1 MFKFILRL
9 RIMPVAIFIAV
20 LIVSVKI
27 GDLADLLS
35 GKSAIEVTKVQAQ
48 QPPAPNGGPTPLQAP
63 PAAQAQAQGQAQDQA
78 KDRAEAQPQGQS
90 QGQPAPAPA
99 APQRTADD
107 VVPAAPADAS
117 DPANDPTLFTQNEID
132 LLQSLAERREAIEKQ
147 SEEMTVRQGLLQA
160 AEQRIDKKI
169 SELKT
174 LQTAIDAL
182 IAKHDEQEEARVQS
196 LVKIYEGMKPKDAGR
211 IFETLDIDTL
221 LLVAERMK
229 ERKLAPIMAAID
241 PEKAKELTVKIATAR
256 KLPTGGAG
264 S

>member
-9 RIMPVAIFIAV
+9 RIMPVAIFVAV

-27 GDLADLLS
+27 GDIADLLT
-35 GKSAIEVTKVQAQ
+35 GKSALEVAKVQAQ
-48 QPPAPNGGPTPLQAP
+48 QPPAPKGAQAQAQGKGGPTPLQP
-63 PAAQAQAQGQAQDQA
+63 VQAQGQT
-78 KDRAEAQPQGQS
+78 
-90 QGQPAPAPA
+90 APAPA
-99 APQRTADD
+99 APQRSAGD
-107 VVPAAPADAS
+107 VVPAAPADSS

-147 SEEMTVRQGLLQA
+147 TQEMTVRQGLLQA
-160 AEQRIDKKI
+160 AESRIDKKI
-169 SELKT
+169 AELKT

-182 IAKHDEQEEARVQS
+182 IAKHDEQEEARVAS
-196 LVKIYEGMKPKDAGR
+196 LVKIYEGMKPKEAGR

-241 PEKAKELTVKIATAR
+241 PEKAKELTVKISTAR
-256 KLPTGGAG
+256 KLPAGAG

>member
-35 GKSAIEVTKVQAQ
+35 GKSALEVAKVQAQ
-48 QPPAPNGGPTPLQAP
+48 QPPAPKGGPTPLQAP

-78 KDRAEAQPQGQS
+78 KDQAENQAQGQS
-90 QGQPAPAPA
+90 QGQPAPA

-256 KLPTGGAG
+256 KLPAGGAG

>member
-9 RIMPVAIFIAV
+9 RIMPVAIFVAV

-27 GDLADLLS
+27 GDIADLLT
-35 GKSAIEVTKVQAQ
+35 GKSALEVSKVQAQ
-48 QPPAPNGGPTPLQAP
+48 QPPAPKSVQAQAQNQGTGGPTPLQP
-63 PAAQAQAQGQAQDQA
+63 PAAQAQGQD
-78 KDRAEAQPQGQS
+78 
-90 QGQPAPAPA
+90 APAPNPT
-99 APQRTADD
+99 APQRTAGD
-107 VVPAAPADAS
+107 VVPAAPPDSS

-147 SEEMTVRQGLLQA
+147 TQEMTVRQGLLQA

-169 SELKT
+169 AELKT

-182 IAKHDEQEEARVQS
+182 LTKHDEQEEARVQS
-196 LVKIYEGMKPKDAGR
+196 LVKIYEGMKPKEAGR

-221 LLVAERMK
+221 LMVAERMK

-241 PEKAKELTVKIATAR
+241 PEKAKELTVKISTAR
-256 KLPTGGAG
+256 KLPAPGAG

>member
-9 RIMPVAIFIAV
+9 RIMPVAIFVAV

-27 GDLADLLS
+27 GDIADLLT
-35 GKSAIEVTKVQAQ
+35 GQSALEVSKVQAQ
-48 QPPAPNGGPTPLQAP
+48 QPPAPKSVQAQAQNQGKGGPTPLQP
-63 PAAQAQAQGQAQDQA
+63 PAAQAQGQD
-78 KDRAEAQPQGQS
+78 
-90 QGQPAPAPA
+90 APAPSPT
-99 APQRTADD
+99 APQRSAGD
-107 VVPAAPADAS
+107 VVPAAPPDSS

-147 SEEMTVRQGLLQA
+147 TQEMTVRQGLLQA

-169 SELKT
+169 AELKT
-174 LQTAIDAL
+174 LQAAIDAL
-182 IAKHDEQEEARVQS
+182 LTKHDEQEEARVQS
-196 LVKIYEGMKPKDAGR
+196 LVKIYEGMKPKEAGR

-221 LLVAERMK
+221 LMVAERMK

-241 PEKAKELTVKIATAR
+241 PEKAKELTVKISTAR
-256 KLPTGGAG
+256 KLPTPGAG

>member
-9 RIMPVAIFIAV
+9 RIMPVAIFVAV

-27 GDLADLLS
+27 GDVADLLT
-35 GKSAIEVTKVQAQ
+35 GNSALEVAKVQAQ
-48 QPPAPNGGPTPLQAP
+48 QPPAPKGVQAQAQNQGKGGPTPLQAP
-63 PAAQAQAQGQAQDQA
+63 QAAQAQAQG
-78 KDRAEAQPQGQS
+78 E
-90 QGQPAPAPA
+90 PAPEAAPA
-99 APQRTADD
+99 SPPRSAGD
-107 VVPAAPADAS
+107 VVPAAPPDAS

-132 LLQSLAERREAIEKQ
+132 LLQSLAERREMIEKQ
-147 SEEMTVRQGLLQA
+147 SQEMTVRQGLLQA

-169 SELKT
+169 AELKT
-174 LQTAIDAL
+174 LQAAIDAL

-196 LVKIYEGMKPKDAGR
+196 LVKIYEGMKPKEAGR

-241 PEKAKELTVKIATAR
+241 PEKAKELTVKISTAR
-256 KLPTGGAG
+256 KLPTAGAG

>member
-35 GKSAIEVTKVQAQ
+35 GNKPAIEVSAVQAQ
-48 QPPAPNGGPTPLQAP
+48 TPPAPKAVQAQGKGGAPTPLQAP
-63 PAAQAQAQGQAQDQA
+63 QAAQAQAQGQ
-78 KDRAEAQPQGQS
+78 
-90 QGQPAPAPA
+90 PARTPA
-99 APQRTADD
+99 APARSAGD
-107 VVPAAPADAS
+107 VVPAAAPDSS

-147 SEEMTVRQGLLQA
+147 TQEMTVRQGLLQA
-160 AEQRIDKKI
+160 AEVRIDKKI
-169 SELKT
+169 AELKT

-182 IAKHDEQEEARVQS
+182 IQKHSEQEEARVQS
-196 LVKIYEGMKPKDAGR
+196 LVKIYEGMKPKEAGR

-221 LLVAERMK
+221 LMVAERMK

-241 PEKAKELTVKIATAR
+241 PEKAKELTVKISTAR
-256 KLPTGGAG
+256 KLPQGAG

>member
-9 RIMPVAIFIAV
+9 RIMPVAIFVAV

-27 GDLADLLS
+27 GDIADLLT
-35 GKSAIEVTKVQAQ
+35 GKSALEVSKVQAQ
-48 QPPAPNGGPTPLQAP
+48 QPPAPKSVQAQGQGKGGPTPLQP
-63 PAAQAQAQGQAQDQA
+63 PAAQAQGQD
-78 KDRAEAQPQGQS
+78 
-90 QGQPAPAPA
+90 APAPNPT
-99 APQRTADD
+99 APQRTAGD
-107 VVPAAPADAS
+107 VVPAAPPDSS

-147 SEEMTVRQGLLQA
+147 TQEMTVRQGLLQA

-169 SELKT
+169 AELKT

-182 IAKHDEQEEARVQS
+182 LTKHNEQEEARVQS
-196 LVKIYEGMKPKDAGR
+196 LVKIYEGMKPKEAGR

-221 LLVAERMK
+221 LMVAERMK

-241 PEKAKELTVKIATAR
+241 PEKAKELTVKISTAR
-256 KLPTGGAG
+256 KLPTPGAG

>member
-9 RIMPVAIFIAV
+9 RIMPVAIFVAV

-27 GDLADLLS
+27 GDVADLLT
-35 GKSAIEVTKVQAQ
+35 GKSALEIAKVQAQ
-48 QPPAPNGGPTPLQAP
+48 QPPAPKGV
-63 PAAQAQAQGQAQDQA
+63 QAQAKGGPAPLQPAQAPA
-78 KDRAEAQPQGQS
+78 PN
-90 QGQPAPAPA
+90 QPAPAPA
-99 APQRTADD
+99 APQRSAGD
-107 VVPAAPADAS
+107 VVPAAPADSS

-147 SEEMTVRQGLLQA
+147 TQEMTVRQALLQA

-169 SELKT
+169 AELKT

-182 IAKHDEQEEARVQS
+182 ITKHDEQEEARIQS
-196 LVKIYEGMKPKDAGR
+196 LVKIYEGMKPKEAGR

-221 LLVAERMK
+221 FKVAERMK
-229 ERKLAPIMAAID
+229 ERKLSPIMAAITPD
-241 PEKAKELTVKIATAR
+241 RAKELTDKIATAR
-256 KLPTGGAG
+256 KLPAAAG

>member
-9 RIMPVAIFIAV
+9 RIMPVAIFVAV

-27 GDLADLLS
+27 GDVADLLT
-35 GKSAIEVTKVQAQ
+35 GKSALEVAKVQAQ
-48 QPPAPNGGPTPLQAP
+48 QPPAPKGVPAQAKGGPAPLQ
-63 PAAQAQAQGQAQDQA
+63 PAQ
-78 KDRAEAQPQGQS
+78 
-90 QGQPAPAPA
+90 APA
-99 APQRTADD
+99 APNQPPAAAPQRSAGD
-107 VVPAAPADAS
+107 VVPAAPADSS

-147 SEEMTVRQGLLQA
+147 TQEMTVRQALLQA

-169 SELKT
+169 VELKT

-182 IAKHDEQEEARVQS
+182 IAKHDEQEEARIQS
-196 LVKIYEGMKPKDAGR
+196 LVKIYEGMKPKEAGR

-221 LLVAERMK
+221 FKVAERMK
-229 ERKLAPIMAAID
+229 ERKLSPIMAAITPD
-241 PEKAKELTVKIATAR
+241 RAKELTDKIASAR
-256 KLPTGGAG
+256 KLPAGAG